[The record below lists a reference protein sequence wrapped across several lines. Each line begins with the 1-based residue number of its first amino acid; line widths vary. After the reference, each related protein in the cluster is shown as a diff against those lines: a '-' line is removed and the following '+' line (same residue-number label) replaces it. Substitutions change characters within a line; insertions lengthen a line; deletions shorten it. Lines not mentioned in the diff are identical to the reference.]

1 MRACVNMH
9 TMADPD
15 GQLLSTLDKRL
26 PERAVGMT
34 AAAVAESSGSLA
46 HLLAGAIPGSAS
58 RLDEVRARN
67 CLGGRSV
74 DIKHAVC
81 SAARPCP

>member
-1 MRACVNMH
+1 MH

-15 GQLLSTLDKRL
+15 GELLTALDKGL

-46 HLLAGAIPGSAS
+46 HLTGRRYT
-58 RLDEVRARN
+58 RLGFEA
-67 CLGGRSV
+67 
-74 DIKHAVC
+74 
-81 SAARPCP
+81 

>member
-1 MRACVNMH
+1 MRACVDMH

-15 GQLLSTLDKRL
+15 GELLTALDKGL

-46 HLLAGAIPGSAS
+46 HLTGRRHT
-58 RLDEVRARN
+58 RLGFEA
-67 CLGGRSV
+67 
-74 DIKHAVC
+74 
-81 SAARPCP
+81 

>member
-1 MRACVNMH
+1 MH

-58 RLDEVRARN
+58 RL
-67 CLGGRSV
+67 
-74 DIKHAVC
+74 
-81 SAARPCP
+81 